1 MALFM
6 TVRNLTKYHG
16 PDVIFQGLTF
26 VIDQRDRIGLI
37 GPNGAGKSTLM
48 RILAGEIPTDEGTVT
63 VAADARMTYLAQDG
77 QVKGTGTL
85 REEMEA
91 VFAEIFALEERAGVL
106 LTRMG
111 EAEGDELDAVMTEYD
126 EVSTQLEAQN
136 AFAVEHR
143 IKEVTGGLGFAL
155 DELDMPVA
163 HLSGGQR
170 TRAALA
176 RTLLEEPDLLLL
188 DEPTNH
194 LDLDAID
201 WLIRYL
207 EGYRGAILVVS
218 HDPYFLDTVTTRTLE
233 LDNAQMTQYAVPY
246 TRALA
251 IRAERVERQRQQ
263 YERQQR
269 FVARVKE
276 FIERARAG
284 QRAAQA
290 QSRQR
295 LLDRMKMIE
304 QPKDRDRISLNL
316 RGDNRGADQ
325 AIVTTELECGY
336 DDGLVIVRTPKL
348 ELRRTEKVA
357 LLGPNG
363 AGKSTLIKTLIGEI
377 PPLSG
382 TVTIGENIVLAY
394 YGQAHEQLDPELT
407 VLESIV
413 KTFPISEEGARAQ
426 LARLLFRGDDV
437 FKKVAVL
444 SGGERSRLA
453 MALLLLLRGNLLLL
467 DEPTNHLD
475 LESRE
480 VLARVLDEYTGT
492 LLMVSH
498 DRDLIEQ
505 LAERL
510 WIVEDGKLRVYHG
523 GYAAWQEMLERADS
537 PPASLRA

>member
-1 MALFM
+1 
-6 TVRNLTKYHG
+6 
-16 PDVIFQGLTF
+16 
-26 VIDQRDRIGLI
+26 
-37 GPNGAGKSTLM
+37 
-48 RILAGEIPTDEGTVT
+48 
-63 VAADARMTYLAQDG
+63 
-77 QVKGTGTL
+77 
-85 REEMEA
+85 MEA
-91 VFAEIFALEERAGVL
+91 VFADVFALEERAADL
-106 LTRMG
+106 LGTMG
-111 EAEGDELDAVMTEYD
+111 EVEGDELDAVMAEYD
-126 EVSTQLEAQN
+126 EVATKLEAEN
-136 AFAVEHR
+136 AYAVEHR
-143 IKEVTGGLGFAL
+143 IKEVTGGLGFHL
-155 DELDMPVA
+155 DDLDMPVS
-163 HLSGGQR
+163 HLSGGQQ

-194 LDLDAID
+194 LDIDAID

-207 EGYRGAILVVS
+207 DGYRGAILVVS

-233 LDNAQMTQYAVPY
+233 ISDGQLTQYPAPY
-246 TRALA
+246 SRALA
-251 IRAERVERQRQQ
+251 MRAERLERQRQQ

-276 FIERARAG
+276 FIERSRAG

-295 LLDRMKMIE
+295 LLDRMKLIE
-304 QPKDRDRISLNL
+304 PPKDRDRISLNL

-325 AIVTTELECGY
+325 AITTTELECGY
-336 DDGLVIVRTPKL
+336 GDEVIVRTPSL

-363 AGKSTLIKTLIGEI
+363 AGKTTLIRTLVGDL
-377 PPLSG
+377 PPISG
-382 TVTIGENIVLAY
+382 TVTIGENIVPAY

-413 KTFPISEEGARAQ
+413 KNFPISEEGARAQ

-453 MALLLLLRGNLLLL
+453 MAMLLLLRGNLLLL

-480 VLARVLDEYTGT
+480 VLAKVLGDYTGT

-498 DRDLIEQ
+498 DRDLVDQ

-510 WIVEDGKLRVYHG
+510 WIVEDGRLHTYHG
-523 GYAAWQEMLERADS
+523 GYSDYMEALDRAAAGEPVRA
-537 PPASLRA
+537 

>member
-1 MALFM
+1 VALFM
-6 TVRNLTKYHG
+6 TVRNLTKLHG
-16 PDVIFQGLTF
+16 PDVIFQDVTF

-37 GPNGAGKSTLM
+37 GPNGAGKTTLM
-48 RILAGEIPTDEGTVT
+48 RILAGEIAPDEGTVT
-63 VAADARMTYLAQDG
+63 VAADARMTYLAQEDRITG
-77 QVKGTGTL
+77 DGTL
-85 REEMEA
+85 REEMES
-91 VFAEIFALEERAGVL
+91 VFAEVFALEERAAEL
-106 LTRMG
+106 LAKMG
-111 EAEGDELDAVMTEYD
+111 EAEGDELDAVMAEYD
-126 EVSTQLEAQN
+126 EVSTKLEAEN
-136 AFAVEHR
+136 AYAVEHR

-155 DELDMPVA
+155 DDLDMPVA
-163 HLSGGQR
+163 HLSGGQQ

-207 EGYRGAILVVS
+207 EGYRGAILTVS

-233 LDNAQMTQYAVPY
+233 LEDAKLTQYPAPY
-246 TRALA
+246 SRALA
-251 IRAERVERQRQQ
+251 IRAERIERQRQQ

-269 FVARVKE
+269 FIARVNE
-276 FIERARAG
+276 FIQRARAG

-295 LLDRMKMIE
+295 LLDRLKLVE
-304 QPKDRDRISLNL
+304 KPQDRDRISLNL

-336 DDGLVIVRTPKL
+336 DGMVVVRTPKL

-377 PPLSG
+377 PPISG
-382 TVTIGENIVLAY
+382 TVTIGENIVPAY
-394 YGQAHEQLDPELT
+394 YGQAHDQLDPNLT

-413 KTFPISEEGARAQ
+413 QNFPISEEGARAQ

-437 FKKVAVL
+437 FKKVEVL

-453 MALLLLLRGNLLLL
+453 MAMLLMLRGNLLLL

-480 VLARVLDEYTGT
+480 VLAKVLSEYTGT

-498 DRDLIEQ
+498 DRDLIAQ

-510 WIVEDGKLRVYHG
+510 WIIDDGKLTTYHG
-523 GYAAWQEMLERADS
+523 GYDAWREALERADQQ
-537 PPASLRA
+537 AEALRV

>member
-6 TVRNLTKYHG
+6 TVRNLTKYYG
-16 PDVIFQGLTF
+16 PDLIFQGLTF

-48 RILAGEIPTDEGTVT
+48 RILAGEIPPDEGTVT
-63 VAADARMTYLAQDG
+63 VAAGARVTYLPQEG

-91 VFAEIFALEERAGVL
+91 VFASVYALEERASQL
-106 LTRMG
+106 LAKMG
-111 EAEGDELDAVMTEYD
+111 EVEGDELDAVMAEYD
-126 EVSTQLEAQN
+126 EVATRLEAEN
-136 AFAVEHR
+136 AYSVEHR
-143 IKEVTGGLGFAL
+143 IKEVTGGLGFGL
-155 DELDMPVA
+155 DELDMPVQ
-163 HLSGGQR
+163 HLSGGQK

-194 LDLDAID
+194 LDIEAID

-207 EGYRGAILVVS
+207 EGYRGAILMVS

-233 LDNAQMTQYAVPY
+233 LEDGQLIQYPAPY

-251 IRAERVERQRQQ
+251 IKAERRERQRQQ

-269 FVARVKE
+269 FIARVKE

-295 LLDRMKMIE
+295 LLDRLKLIE
-304 QPKDRDRISLNL
+304 PPRERDRITLNL
-316 RGDNRGADQ
+316 RGDSRGADQ
-325 AIVTTELECGY
+325 AIVTTPLECGY
-336 DDGLVIVRTPKL
+336 DGTVIVRTPKL
-348 ELRRTEKVA
+348 ELRRGEKVA

-363 AGKSTLIKTLIGEI
+363 SGKSTLIKTLVGQI
-377 PPLSG
+377 PPISG
-382 TVTIGENIVLAY
+382 TVTIGEGIVPAY

-407 VLESIV
+407 VLESV
-413 KTFPISEEGARAQ
+413 VRNFPISEEGARAQ

-453 MALLLLLRGNLLLL
+453 MAMLLLLRGNLLLL

-480 VLARVLDEYTGT
+480 VLSKVLNEYTGT

-498 DRDLIEQ
+498 DRDLIEL

-510 WIVEDGKLRVYHG
+510 WIIEDGELTTFHG
-523 GYAAWQEMLERADS
+523 SYAAWREALERADREATPLS
-537 PPASLRA
+537 V